1 MQRPSKTS
9 VGYAIP
15 DEVLKC
21 VMGYLEEPCDRSAV
35 SLVCKRWYRVDA
47 LTRKH
52 VTIAFC
58 YTISPSDL
66 GARFPELESLKL
78 KGKPRASMFNLIPQ
92 DWGGYAEPWI
102 NEISQ
107 TLLCLKALH
116 LRRMIVTDEDLRA
129 LARARGHILQVLKLE
144 KCSGFTTLGLLEVAR
159 SCRSLRVLFLEE
171 STIEDEGG
179 EWLHELALHNSSLEV
194 LNFYMTGL
202 ENVNVNDLEMI
213 ATNCRSL
220 TSLKISECD
229 ILDLRNVFKKAT
241 ALEEFGGGSFSSSE
255 ERAVEPNIYEMVKFP
270 TKLMSLSGLNYMSE
284 TELPF
289 VFPRA
294 SSLKKLDL
302 QYTLLSTESYCQL
315 LQSCINIEILEV
327 TNAIGDRGL
336 EVAAENCKK
345 LRRLRVE
352 RGEDEAGL
360 EGEQNFVSHKGLSV
374 ISQGC
379 PNLEYIAVY
388 VSDMTNSALESVG
401 KFCKNLRDFR
411 LVLLDKKEQVTDL
424 PLDNGVMAL
433 LLGCQKLRRFGFYL
447 RPGGLT
453 DIGLGY
459 IGKFSTNVRWML
471 LGYVGETD
479 FGLLEFS
486 KGCPNLEKL
495 ELRGCCFSEYAL
507 SVAVLSLR
515 SLKYIW
521 VQGYNATPSGFDLLA
536 MERPFWNIE
545 FTPAFQVTVDGF
557 NLEEEITE
565 KPAQI
570 LAYYSLAGR
579 RTDHPDSVIPLSLS
593 SWNRQLQHVYEYSQ
607 RQHVYEY

>member
-1 MQRPSKTS
+1 MQRPWRTS
-9 VGYAIP
+9 ACDAIP
-15 DEVLKC
+15 DEVLEY
-21 VMGYLEEPCDRSAV
+21 VMGNLEDPRDRSAV
-35 SLVCKRWYRVDA
+35 SLVCKRWYHVDG

-58 YTISPSDL
+58 YSISPLDL
-66 GARFPELESLKL
+66 SARFSGLESLKL
-78 KGKPRASMFNLIPQ
+78 KGKPRAAMFNLIPP
-92 DWGGYAEPWI
+92 DWGGYAGPWI
-102 NEISQ
+102 NGISE
-107 TLLCLKALH
+107 TFLCLKALH
-116 LRRMIVTDEDLRA
+116 LRRMIITDEDLRV
-129 LARARGHILQVLKLE
+129 LSRGRGHILQVLKLE
-144 KCSGFTTLGLLEVAR
+144 KCSGFSTVGLLDVAR
-159 SCRSLRVLFLEE
+159 SCRSLRALFLEE

-202 ENVNVNDLEMI
+202 ENVNVSDLELI
-213 ATNCRSL
+213 AENCRSL

-229 ILDLRNVFKKAT
+229 VLDLRIVFKKAT

-255 ERAVEPNIYEMVKFP
+255 EHPAEPNIYEMVKFP

-284 TELPF
+284 TELPAI
-289 VFPRA
+289 FPRA

-302 QYTLLSTESYCQL
+302 QYTLLSTENYCQL
-315 LQSCINIEILEV
+315 LQSCTNIEVLEV
-327 TNAIGDRGL
+327 TNVIGDRGL
-336 EVAAENCKK
+336 EVVAENCKK

-352 RGEDEAGL
+352 RGEDEVGL
-360 EGEQNFVSHKGLSV
+360 EDEQGSVSHKGLSV
-374 ISQGC
+374 IAQGC
-379 PNLEYIAVY
+379 PSLEYIAMY
-388 VSDMTNSALESVG
+388 ASDMTNSALESVG

-411 LVLLDKKEQVTDL
+411 LVLLDKEEQVTDL

-459 IGKFSTNVRWML
+459 IGKFSSNVRWML

-479 FGLLEFS
+479 NGLLEFS

-521 VQGYNATPSGFDLLA
+521 VQGYNSTPTGVDLLA

-545 FTPAFQVTVDGF
+545 FTPAFHVTVDGF
-557 NLEEEITE
+557 NLETEIAE

-579 RTDHPDSVIPLSLS
+579 RTDHPDSVIPLTLS
-593 SWNRQLQHVYEYSQ
+593 SWNRQNVYGY
-607 RQHVYEY
+607 

>member
-1 MQRPSKTS
+1 MSAID
-9 VGYAIP
+9 AIP
-15 DEVLKC
+15 DEVLEC
-21 VMGYLEEPCDRSAV
+21 VIGHLDDPRDRSAV
-35 SLVCKRWYRVDA
+35 SLVCKRWCRVDA

-58 YTISPSDL
+58 YTISPSYL
-66 GARFPELESLKL
+66 SARFPGIESLKL
-78 KGKPRASMFNLIPQ
+78 KGKPRAAMFNLIPL
-92 DWGGYAEPWI
+92 DWGGYAAPWLK
-102 NEISQ
+102 EISEN
-107 TLLCLKALH
+107 LLRLKVLH
-116 LRRMIVTDEDLRA
+116 LRRMVVTDEDLRV
-129 LARARGHILQVLKLE
+129 LARGRGHILQVLKLE
-144 KCSGFTTLGLLEVAR
+144 KCSGFSTHGLLDLAR
-159 SCRSLRVLFLEE
+159 SCRSLRTLFLEE

-194 LNFYMTGL
+194 LNFYTTNL
-202 ENVNVNDLEMI
+202 ENVNVSDLELI

-220 TSLKISECD
+220 TSLKISEYD
-229 ILDLRNVFKKAT
+229 ILDLRNVLKQAA

-255 ERAVEPNIYEMVKFP
+255 ERAVEPNIYEKVKFP

-284 TELPF
+284 TELPAI
-289 VFPRA
+289 FPRA

-302 QYTLLSTESYCQL
+302 QYTLLSTENYCQL
-315 LQSCINIEILEV
+315 LQLCTNIEVLEV
-327 TNAIGDRGL
+327 TNVIGDKGL
-336 EVAAENCKK
+336 QVVADNCKK

-352 RGEDEAGL
+352 RGEDEVGL
-360 EGEQNFVSHKGLSV
+360 EDEQGFVSHKGLSV
-374 ISQGC
+374 IAQGC
-379 PNLEYIAVY
+379 PNLEYIAMY
-388 VSDMTNSALESVG
+388 ATDMTNSALESVG

-411 LVLLDKKEQVTDL
+411 LVLLDKEEQVTDL

-447 RPGGLT
+447 RPGALT

-459 IGKFSTNVRWML
+459 IGKFSSNVRWMI

-521 VQGYNATPSGFDLLA
+521 VQGYNATPTGVNLLA

-545 FTPAFQVTVDGF
+545 FTPARQVAVDGF
-557 NLEEEITE
+557 SEDLEEVAG

-579 RTDHPDSVIPLSLS
+579 RTDHPDSVIPLTLS
-593 SWNRQLQHVYEYSQ
+593 SWNRQHIYGY
-607 RQHVYEY
+607 